1 MIGGLSPAA
10 AAAAAIMM
18 SSQILMT
25 FSTSFTDCW
34 VMDRFELLTVVALV
48 SKLYWN
54 VVYMVTNSQIT
65 SRLQFRL
72 GYAGSA

>member
-1 MIGGLSPAA
+1 
-10 AAAAAIMM
+10 
-18 SSQILMT
+18 
-25 FSTSFTDCW
+25 
-34 VMDRFELLTVVALV
+34 MDRFELLTVVALV

-54 VVYMVTNSQIT
+54 EVYMVTNSQIT